1 MTADAGNQTS
11 LAKALWLYQA
21 ERFPIA
27 RTGFLLAI
35 FSSASLCVSAH
46 LGLRPLPTLWTFIGV
61 WAVVLMLFF
70 QMRVCD
76 EIKDYEDD
84 LRFRPERPIQRGL
97 ISLTL
102 IKGLGAA
109 CIPLMLAITYFLSP
123 GLIVFLALVW
133 LWLGLM
139 TVEFFAATW
148 LKARPFLYLASHMAI
163 MPLIDIFITAAEWLP
178 AGQSPP
184 NGLWLFIALSYAN
197 GCVIEIGRKVWA
209 PENERPGVETY
220 SALLGPKRSAYLW
233 AGFAALAYLL
243 LLGVGFVA
251 GALLI
256 IALLGAL
263 MLALVSFMAARFA
276 KAPDAGGQKKID
288 QLSGLWVLACYSLA
302 GFVPILI
309 TGIAG

>member
-1 MTADAGNQTS
+1 MTVEAGEKIS
-11 LAKALWLYQA
+11 LAKALWIYQA
-21 ERFPIA
+21 ERFPVL
-27 RTGFLLAI
+27 RTGLLLAV
-35 FSSASLCVSAH
+35 FSAASLCVSAH
-46 LGLRPLPTLWTFIGV
+46 LGQRSLPSLWTFIAV
-61 WAVVLMLFF
+61 WLVIFMLFF

-97 ISLTL
+97 ISLGL

-109 CIPLMLAITYFLSP
+109 CVPVMLALTWSLSP
-123 GLIVFLALVW
+123 GLIIFLALVW

-139 TVEFFAATW
+139 TVEFFAPVW
-148 LKARPFLYLASHMAI
+148 LKARPFIYLASHMAI
-163 MPLIDIFITAAEWLP
+163 MPIIDIFITAAEWLP
-178 AGQSPP
+178 AGRNPP
-184 NGLWLFIALSYAN
+184 DGLWLFIALSYAN

-220 SALLGPKRSAYLW
+220 SALLGAKRSAFLW
-233 AGFAALAYLL
+233 AGFAALAYAL

-256 IALLGAL
+256 IAVLGAL
-263 MLALVSFMAARFA
+263 MLALVFYMTSRFA
-276 KAPDAGGQKKID
+276 KSPDAGGQKKID

-302 GFVPILI
+302 GFVPVFIK
-309 TGIAG
+309 GIAG